1 LLALC
6 LCKELWTSVSVWTGG
21 QILIPAQVVSLEVR
35 WNQQM
40 QGRPKH
46 IRRWVAAILIYM
58 TPERVSS
65 MLKHDMQ
72 LRVWVMRGGVEGRFS

>member
-1 LLALC
+1 
-6 LCKELWTSVSVWTGG
+6 
-21 QILIPAQVVSLEVR
+21 
-35 WNQQM
+35 M

-58 TPERVSS
+58 TPERVSG

-72 LRVWVMRGGVEGRFS
+72 LRVWAMRGGVEGRFS